1 MKYDEAIF
9 QLSKFQVRSPS
20 LATIL
25 ITLGE
30 TRCYEYY
37 PIKYYRTH
45 EVFHLRLHLLEQTQM
60 LLTAFAK
67 KNSDF
72 FSGSDLYDFIYNL
85 YAPILTY

>member
-20 LATIL
+20 LATML

-30 TRCYEYY
+30 ARCYEYY

-45 EVFHLRLHLLEQTQM
+45 GVFHLRLHLLEQTQM

-67 KNSDF
+67 KRTQT
-72 FSGSDLYDFIYNL
+72 FSLGQIFTISFIIYTL
-85 YAPILTY
+85 QS